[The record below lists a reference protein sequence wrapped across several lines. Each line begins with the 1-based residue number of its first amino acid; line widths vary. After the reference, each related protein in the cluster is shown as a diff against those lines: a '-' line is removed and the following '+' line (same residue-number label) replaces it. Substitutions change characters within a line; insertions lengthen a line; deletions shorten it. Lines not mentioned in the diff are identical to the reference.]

1 MPPLSREDR
10 FLSYLLL
17 LTFALTLLFL
27 LINAAAFHFTGISY
41 FPRESTPLICL
52 GLQFAYFD
60 RIYNHVSPRT
70 GFIIRSAAFYGLA
83 NIALALFVSGLQLT
97 PFPPIDE
104 ALQRWDH
111 ALHFDT
117 AAAIAWTAAHPLLRR
132 FLDWCY
138 MSTDVLVALAPLAA
152 GFAFDK
158 KRMRVYLFAFAY
170 ANLIGGLFYYFFP
183 SSGPATVY
191 RSPYFAY
198 IQQLTS
204 AKFYWV
210 HHGLPVTTM
219 WGGMIAFPSFHVMW
233 AVITTYAALPY
244 RKLFWGVAVLNVLV
258 ILSTVLLGWHYLV
271 DVPAG
276 IALAGVSLYLGT
288 HTHRRLAKA

>member
-1 MPPLSREDR
+1 MTLSREDR
-10 FLSYLLL
+10 WLSFLLL
-17 LTFALTLLFL
+17 VSALLTLVLVL
-27 LINAAAFHFTGISY
+27 VNAATFRYTGISY

-60 RIYNHVSPRT
+60 KIYDHVSPRT

-83 NIALALFVSGLQLT
+83 NIALALFVSGLQFT

-117 AAAIAWTAAHPLLRR
+117 AAAITWTAARPLLRR
-132 FLDWCY
+132 FLDLCY
-138 MSTDVLVALAPLAA
+138 MSTDVQVALAPLAA

-158 KRMRVYLFAFAY
+158 RTMRVYLYAFIY
-170 ANLIGGLFYYFFP
+170 AFLAGGLFYYFFP
-183 SSGPATVY
+183 SSGPASVY
-191 RSPYFAY
+191 QCPGFAPV
-198 IQQLTS
+198 QLLTS

-210 HHGLPVTTM
+210 HHRLPVTTM

-233 AVITTYAALPY
+233 AVITTYAARPY
-244 RKLFWGVAVLNVLV
+244 RKLFWGIAVLNVLV
-258 ILSTVLLGWHYLV
+258 IASTLLLGWHYLV
-271 DVPAG
+271 DVPSG
-276 IALAGVSLYLGT
+276 LLLGGLSLYAGDLT
-288 HTHRRLAKA
+288 HKNLSR

>member
-1 MPPLSREDR
+1 MTLAREDKH
-10 FLSYLLL
+10 LSYLLIL
-17 LTFALTLLFL
+17 SLGLALLFFL
-27 LINAAAFHFTGISY
+27 VNAAAFQFTGVAD
-41 FPRESTPLICL
+41 FPRESPPLICL

-60 RIYNHVSPRT
+60 KIYGHVSPRT

-83 NIALALFVSGLQLT
+83 NIALAFFVSGLQFT

-117 AAAIAWTAAHPLLRR
+117 AAAIAWTAAHPRLRW
-132 FLDWCY
+132 FLDLCY
-138 MSTDVLVALAPLAA
+138 MSTDVQVALAPLAA
-152 GFAFDK
+152 GFAFDRR
-158 KRMRVYLFAFAY
+158 RMRVYLYAFTY
-170 ANLIGGLFYYFFP
+170 AFLAGGLFYYFFP
-183 SSGPATVY
+183 SSGPASVY
-191 RSPYFAY
+191 QCPGFAPV
-198 IQQLTS
+198 QLLTS

-210 HHGLPVTTM
+210 HHRLPVTTM

-244 RKLFWGVAVLNVLV
+244 RKLFWGIAALNVLV
-258 ILSTVLLGWHYLV
+258 VLSTLLLGWHYLV

-276 IALAGVSLYLGT
+276 ILLGVLALYAGEAA
-288 HTHRRLAKA
+288 HRRFA

>member
-1 MPPLSREDR
+1 MLPLSREDR
-10 FLSYLLL
+10 YLSW
-17 LTFALTLLFL
+17 LLFL
-27 LINAAAFHFTGISY
+27 SFALALLFFLINASAFHYTGISY

-60 RIYNHVSPRT
+60 RVYNHISPRS

-83 NIALALFVSGLQLT
+83 NIALAFFVSGLQFT

-117 AAAIAWTAAHPLLRR
+117 AAAIAWTASHPLLRR
-132 FLDWCY
+132 FLDLCY
-138 MSTDVLVALAPLAA
+138 MSTDVQVALAPLAA
-152 GFAFDK
+152 GFAFDRR
-158 KRMRVYLFAFAY
+158 RMRVYLYAFVY
-170 ANLIGGLFYYFFP
+170 AFLAGGLFYYFFP
-183 SSGPATVY
+183 SSGPGSVY
-191 RSPYFAY
+191 QSPYFAY
-198 IQQLTS
+198 VQQLTS

-210 HHGLPVTTM
+210 HHRLPVTTM

-233 AVITTYAALPY
+233 AVIATYAALPY
-244 RKLFWGVAVLNVLV
+244 RKLFWGIAILNVLV
-258 ILSTVLLGWHYLV
+258 IASTLLLGWHYLV

-276 IALAGVSLYLGT
+276 LLLGGLSLYAGVL
-288 HTHRRLAKA
+288 THRKIS

>member
-1 MPPLSREDR
+1 MLPLSRDER
-10 FLSYLLL
+10 RLTQLLL
-17 LTFALTLLFL
+17 LSLVLTAVFL
-27 LINAAAFHFTGISY
+27 LINAVAFHFTGISY
-41 FPRESTPLICL
+41 FPRLSTPLICL
-52 GLQFAYFD
+52 ALQFAYFD
-60 RIYNHVSPRT
+60 KIYEHVSPRT
-70 GFIIRSAAFYGLA
+70 GFIIRAAAFYGLA
-83 NIALALFVSGLQLT
+83 NIALALFVSGLQFT

-104 ALQRWDH
+104 TLQRWDR
-111 ALHFDT
+111 ALGFDT

-152 GFAFDK
+152 GFAFDQ
-158 KRMRVYLFAFAY
+158 KRMAVYLHAFVY
-170 ANLIGGLFYYFFP
+170 AFLIGGVFYYFFP

-191 RSPYFAY
+191 QSPYFAY
-198 IQQLTS
+198 VQQLTS

-210 HHGLPVTTM
+210 HHRLPVTTM

-258 ILSTVLLGWHYLV
+258 IASTLLLGWHYLV
-271 DVPAG
+271 DVPSG
-276 IALAGVSLYLGT
+276 IFLAAISLYAGEIT
-288 HTHRRLAKA
+288 QRRLAKA

>member
-1 MPPLSREDR
+1 MLPLSREDR
-10 FLSYLLL
+10 YLSYLLIL
-17 LTFALTLLFL
+17 SFGLTLLFF

-41 FPRESTPLICL
+41 FPRESTPLIFL

-60 RIYNHVSPRT
+60 KIYDHVSPRT

-83 NIALALFVSGLQLT
+83 NIALAFFVSGLQFT

-104 ALQRWDH
+104 TLQRWDH
-111 ALHFDT
+111 ALGFDT
-117 AAAIAWTAAHPLLRR
+117 AAAIAWTAEHPLLRR
-132 FLDWCY
+132 FLDLCY

-158 KRMRVYLFAFAY
+158 RRMRVYLFAFTY
-170 ANLIGGLFYYFFP
+170 AFLIGGLFYYVFP
-183 SSGPATVY
+183 SSGPGSVY
-191 RSPYFAY
+191 QSPFFAPV
-198 IQQLTS
+198 QLLTS

-210 HHGLPVTTM
+210 HHRLPVTTM

-258 ILSTVLLGWHYLV
+258 VASTLLLGWHYLV
-271 DVPAG
+271 DVPSG
-276 IALAGVSLYLGT
+276 ILLGVLSLYAGELT
-288 HTHRRLAKA
+288 YRRLAKA